1 MRALV
6 VLALLACE
14 VGGAPSFAGAQS
26 SSAWI
31 LWEKYYTKKGTIET
45 TTWEPQDG
53 FEQLADCRKSAQ
65 QLLQFALDYMKSA
78 GGKLLG
84 PTQLDP
90 LAGRAAVFVVTES
103 GIEKTYD
110 IRYLCFPGTFDPR
123 PRQ

>member
-1 MRALV
+1 VRALV
-6 VLALLACE
+6 FVALLAYV

-31 LWEKYYTKKGTIET
+31 LWEKYYTKKGTAET

-65 QLLQFALDYMKSA
+65 QLLQFALDYMKST

-84 PTQLDP
+84 PTQLD
-90 LAGRAAVFVVTES
+90 GRAAMFAVTES
-103 GIEKTYD
+103 GVEKSYD